1 MMPRNA
7 MRPVASS
14 ASAPLSRFRV
24 SVLSLLFAAGLAGC
38 GQQAPAPVSFSHRT
52 EPSIGQQRSSYGS
65 AAIAQIPSAENSADG
80 EIVVQRGDTLYGLA
94 RRHNLQPRTL
104 IEANNLHAPYILQ
117 PGQYLRAPGVSG
129 NTDVVVAA
137 APVERAPVERTAV
150 APAARQSTTS
160 FPLSPASV
168 APALTGTGVA
178 VEELP
183 PPGQISA
190 QAAPLPAV
198 MPAPTVAAKPAPKA
212 PASIPVSSQETITA
226 APSSQPVLAAP
237 VQPAAQAEAEPEPQV
252 AAAPHV
258 TSPSIPQTPMAVPMP
273 AATPVAPPRAAAGQ
287 ATDEPPP
294 RSGRT
299 FAWPVRGR
307 ILSTFGPKPDGL
319 HNDGIN
325 IAARAGAPVIAAEN
339 GVVVYSG
346 NEMRG
351 FGNLLLVRHADG
363 WMTAY
368 AHLDRVLVQKGQK
381 VTRGQA
387 IATVGNSGGADQPQL
402 HFEIRKGTQAVDPAK
417 FLTVA
422 MLYRPE
428 NLA

>member
-1 MMPRNA
+1 MTGLSMMPRPS
-7 MRPVASS
+7 MRPVAFS
-14 ASAPLSRFRV
+14 ASAALSRFRI
-24 SVLSLLFAAGLAGC
+24 SALSLLFAAGLAGC
-38 GQQAPAPVSFSHRT
+38 GQQAPAPVTFAHRT
-52 EPSIGQQRSSYGS
+52 EPSIGQQRSSYGAV
-65 AAIAQIPSAENSADG
+65 AAAPTLAADAGSDG

-94 RRHNLQPRTL
+94 RRHNLPARTL
-104 IEANNLHAPYILQ
+104 IEANNLQAPYILQ
-117 PGQYLRAPGVSG
+117 PGQQLRAPGVGG
-129 NTDVVVAA
+129 NSDVAVAA
-137 APVERAPVERTAV
+137 APVERAPLERTAP

-183 PPGQISA
+183 PPGQVSVSTPPAPAVIPAPVAAAKSTPKSPA
-190 QAAPLPAV
+190 PEVTAIAPPTQAVVATPAQPASQAAP
-198 MPAPTVAAKPAPKA
+198 
-212 PASIPVSSQETITA
+212 
-226 APSSQPVLAAP
+226 
-237 VQPAAQAEAEPEPQV
+237 EPEPQV
-252 AAAPHV
+252 AAAPAAAA
-258 TSPSIPQTPMAVPMP
+258 PSIPQTPMAVPMP
-273 AATPVAPPRAAAGQ
+273 AVAPVAPPRAAAGQ
-287 ATDEPPP
+287 ADDEPPP

-387 IATVGNSGGADQPQL
+387 IATIGNSGGADQPQL